1 MFVSKV
7 KTATCHSDIQTLASS
22 YNGGTQIQDAFFF
35 SATLIEPYL
44 LLLMYTHILSQFY
57 LPSCE
62 LLWCPAEHF
71 VDDLIFG
78 NVTK

>member
-1 MFVSKV
+1 MPFRPWPLHIMEAHRFRMRV
-7 KTATCHSDIQTLASS
+7 
-22 YNGGTQIQDAFFF
+22 FFL
-35 SATLIEPYL
+35 ATLIEPYL